1 MTCPAA
7 KDKSVEC
14 VAGKHIVKWTGRTIT
29 IRDRKTNEV
38 RGERKYESIHAARC
52 AYGRV
57 QTDKMFSP
65 TLLAAIQI
73 HAIKGKGRKKVK
85 DSRPRVDMCM
95 LLAVALHKAAISDSS
110 WSSVQNTN
118 KQATLPQFKKACK
131 ELVKECTKM
140 LSRGSASIL
149 YTGHLRQVVN
159 EINTELEADTTE
171 KPTEA

>member
-29 IRDRKTNEV
+29 IRNRKTNEV
-38 RGERKYESIHAARC
+38 LGERKYESLHAARC

-73 HAIKGKGRKKVK
+73 HAIKGKGRKKEK
-85 DSRPRVDMCM
+85 NPLADMCM
-95 LLAVALHKAAISDSS
+95 LLTTVLHMSAVSNSS
-110 WSSVQNTN
+110 WLSNQGIS
-118 KQATLPQFKKACK
+118 KQATLQQFKKACNALK
-131 ELVKECTKM
+131 EQCMRRLKCGAAP
-140 LSRGSASIL
+140 LP
-149 YTGHLRQVVN
+149 YTGHLRQVIN
-159 EINTELEADTTE
+159 EINMELEADTTE